1 MRTLVGNLV
10 AFVAVIKH
18 GDVPLL
24 CDFHALF
31 VGEFHKAPELHAVAG
46 GPAVMEAVSAAF
58 LLHVAHAEISP
69 APQRLDSLIQQR
81 FGFADVFLIERYGRP
96 RSRRGVRRQWGPL
109 LRPDGYR

>member
-24 CDFHALF
+24 CDFNALF

-46 GPAVMEAVSAAF
+46 GPAVMEAVSAPF
-58 LLHVAHAEISP
+58 LLQVAHAAISL
-69 APQRLDSLIQQR
+69 APQRLDGLIQQR
-81 FGFADVFLIERYGRP
+81 FGFTDVCLIQRYCRL
-96 RSRRGVRRQWGPL
+96 WGPFL
-109 LRPDGYR
+109 SPEGHS